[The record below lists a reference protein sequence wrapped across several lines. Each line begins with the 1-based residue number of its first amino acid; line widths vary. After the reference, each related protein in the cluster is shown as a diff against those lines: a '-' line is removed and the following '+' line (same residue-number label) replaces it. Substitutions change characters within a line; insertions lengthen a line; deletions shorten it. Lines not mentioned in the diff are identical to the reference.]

1 MLNLNSFPI
10 VEWPRFRRVRQNV
23 QGPREEDVVEAVRR
37 EMARVRHLI
46 APQKTYAMG
55 LGSRGIANLNTVAKT
70 AIDEI
75 HRLGAEVVII
85 PTMGSHGGSTPEGQK
100 EVLAS
105 YGITEQS
112 MGVPID
118 ARMDTEIVAQ
128 QADGTP
134 IFFSR
139 AALDADGIIPI
150 NRVKPHTAFHGP
162 IESGLAKMLAIGFG
176 KQQGAATVHS
186 RGFDVFHQV
195 IPEVAQILIQRLP
208 VTFGI
213 ALVENGLE
221 ATALIRAIPA
231 DAILQEEPDL
241 LNRAREWMTRL
252 PFNDVDV
259 LVVGQIG
266 KNISGDGMDPNVTG
280 RYAPAHA
287 TYPGPSIGKI
297 AVLNLTADSHGN
309 ANGIGL
315 ADSVSR
321 HAYEEIDWPATYTNA
336 LTSTEFNPIK
346 TPMVMANDHD
356 AIEVVLRTINGRDPK
371 HTRTVIIRNTLQ
383 LEELAIS
390 EALWEEAQTQGLMAL
405 GEWTA
410 LHFDVD
416 GNLTDAVG
424 IPLGNQ

>member
-1 MLNLNSFPI
+1 MLNLNAFPP
-10 VEWPRFRRVRQNV
+10 VEWPRFRRVRQSV
-23 QGPREEDVVEAVRR
+23 QGPCEKDIVQAVRR
-37 EMARVRHLI
+37 EIARMRHLI
-46 APQKTYAMG
+46 VPQKTYAMG
-55 LGSRGIANLNTVAKT
+55 LGSRGIANLSTVAKT

-85 PTMGSHGGSTPEGQK
+85 PTMGSHGGATPEGQK

-112 MGVPID
+112 MGVRID
-118 ARMDTEIVAQ
+118 ARMDTEIVAH
-128 QADGTP
+128 QANGTP
-134 IFFSR
+134 IYFSR

-162 IESGLAKMLAIGFG
+162 IESGLAKMLVIGFG
-176 KQQGAATVHS
+176 KQHGAATVHS

-195 IPEVAQILIQRLP
+195 IPEVAQILIERLP
-208 VTFGI
+208 ITFGI

-221 ATALIRAIPA
+221 ATAFIRAVPA

-241 LNRAREWMTRL
+241 LNQARAWMARL
-252 PFNDVDV
+252 PFSDLDV

-287 TYPGPSIGKI
+287 SYPGPSIGKV

-321 HAYEEIDWPATYTNA
+321 HAYQEIDWPATYTNA

-383 LEELAIS
+383 LEEFAIS
-390 EALWEEAQTQGLMAL
+390 EALWEEANAHGLMAL
-405 GEWTA
+405 GEWAA
-410 LHFDVD
+410 LQFDRD
-416 GNLTDAVG
+416 GNLPDAVG

>member
-1 MLNLNSFPI
+1 MLNLNAFPS
-10 VEWPRFRRVRQNV
+10 VEWPRFQRVRQSV
-23 QGPREEDVVEAVRR
+23 QVPREEDIAAAVRR
-37 EMARVRHLI
+37 EIARVRHLI

-55 LGSRGIANLNTVAKT
+55 LGSRGIANLSTVAKT

-85 PTMGSHGGSTPEGQK
+85 PTMGSHGGATPEGQK

-112 MGVPID
+112 MGVLID
-118 ARMDTEIVAQ
+118 ARMDTELVAH
-128 QADGTP
+128 QANGTP
-134 IFFSR
+134 IYFSR

-162 IESGLAKMLAIGFG
+162 VESGLAKMLAIGFG
-176 KQQGAATVHS
+176 KQQGAAAVHS

-195 IPEVAQILIQRLP
+195 IPEVAQILIERLP

-241 LNRAREWMTRL
+241 LNHARAWMARL

-315 ADSVSR
+315 ADSVSL
-321 HAYEEIDWPATYTNA
+321 HAYQEIDWAVTYTNA

-383 LEELAIS
+383 LEEFAIS
-390 EALWEEAQTQGLMAL
+390 EALWEEAQAQGLVAL
-405 GEWTA
+405 GVGTA
-410 LHFDVD
+410 LQFDANGD
-416 GNLTDAVG
+416 LPDAVG